1 MTRVLIAF
9 DKFKDAL
16 TARQACEAAANALRA
31 KHPDWELDLCP
42 LADGGEGFCETL
54 TRAAYGEFEYVSCT
68 GPRGNFVRAP
78 IGYVGA
84 DSIKEAL
91 RESLKLKNGSRI
103 AIIEMA
109 SASGLVLLPSN
120 QRDPWQ
126 TSSGGTGELIAAAT
140 KGGAETILLG
150 VGGSATNDLG
160 FGALEALGFRFLDSG
175 GVSVS
180 NPVPAAWNR
189 IVRIEAARALHSPR
203 LLIACDVTNPLLGPA
218 GAAATFGPQKGLHP
232 DELPRLEEQA
242 ARVSALLCDACGHSH
257 ILREVPGTGA
267 AGGFAF
273 GLMVGAKAQL
283 ISGFT
288 LVSDWLDLSAR
299 INRAD
304 LILTGE
310 GRYDATSLAGK
321 GPGALVE
328 AAQRLRKVVHVFAGS
343 VEPTLNLQNFPIHA
357 ISPPSM
363 PLAQAIAQTE
373 ASLVSAIGSAFHAGP
388 A

>member
-16 TARQACEAAANALRA
+16 TARQACEAAAKALRA

-54 TRAAYGEFEYVSCT
+54 TRAAHGEFDYINCS
-68 GPRGNFVRAP
+68 GPRGASVRAP
-78 IGYVGA
+78 IGYVGGA
-84 DSIKEAL
+84 AVKGNL
-91 RESLKLKNGSRI
+91 REKLNLKDDSRI

-109 SASGLVLLPSN
+109 SASGLALLPSN

-126 TSSGGTGELIAAAT
+126 TGSRGTGELIAAAT
-140 KGGAETILLG
+140 KAGVETLLLG

-180 NPVPAAWNR
+180 TPVPAVWNR
-189 IVRIEAARALHSPR
+189 VTRIEGARALLLPR

-218 GAAATFGPQKGLHP
+218 GAAATFGPQKGLHA
-232 DELPRLEEQA
+232 DKLPRLEEQA
-242 ARVSALLCDACGHSH
+242 ARMSALLCDACGQPHT
-257 ILREVPGTGA
+257 LRENPGTGA

-273 GLMVGAKAQL
+273 GLMVAAKAQL

-288 LVSDWLDLSAR
+288 LVSDWLDLPAR
-299 INRAD
+299 IAAAD

-321 GPGALVE
+321 GPGSLVT
-328 AAQRLRKVVHVFAGS
+328 AARYFGKSVHIFAGS
-343 VEPTLNLQNFPIHA
+343 IGPDSTGETHA
-357 ISPPSM
+357 ITPADM
-363 PLAQAIAQTE
+363 PLNEALRETSDLLEKKIAE
-373 ASLVSAIGSAFHAGP
+373 IF
-388 A
+388 